1 MKRKLTA
8 ICMIFATAFAVVACQ
23 SSDKSQTS
31 NTKDKTE
38 TQTVKE
44 RIANSIPDRYDDYG
58 ETKPADYYV
67 KADGFDYDYNSLNY
81 KLVWSDEF
89 DYEGLPD
96 ESKWT
101 YDIGKGQGG
110 WGNGELQKYTDKGNA
125 WVKDGKL
132 TIELKKEQDE
142 FGKDMYTS
150 ARIKTKGKADFLY
163 GKFEIK
169 AKLPKGKGTWP
180 AIWML
185 PSSTTEYGGWPM
197 SGEIDIMEH
206 VGYLQNIIHSNVHCQ
221 KYNGLDG
228 SNKGWAKKVEG
239 VSEEFHTYGFEWLPD
254 KLIFTVD
261 GETIFTY
268 DPDEYVG
275 NSKDVT
281 KDEWPFDKEFHLIM
295 NVAYGGS
302 WGGSSGTDDECL
314 PQQMQVDYVR
324 VYQSDVI
331 NALAEKE
338 K

>member
-23 SSDKSQTS
+23 SSDKSQTN

-132 TIELKKEQDE
+132 TIELRKEH
-142 FGKDMYTS
+142 GP
-150 ARIKTKGKADFLY
+150 RY
-163 GKFEIK
+163 G
-169 AKLPKGKGTWP
+169 
-180 AIWML
+180 
-185 PSSTTEYGGWPM
+185 
-197 SGEIDIMEH
+197 
-206 VGYLQNIIHSNVHCQ
+206 C
-221 KYNGLDG
+221 
-228 SNKGWAKKVEG
+228 
-239 VSEEFHTYGFEWLPD
+239 FHQVL
-254 KLIFTVD
+254 LNMVD
-261 GETIFTY
+261 G
-268 DPDEYVG
+268 
-275 NSKDVT
+275 
-281 KDEWPFDKEFHLIM
+281 L
-295 NVAYGGS
+295 
-302 WGGSSGTDDECL
+302 C
-314 PQQMQVDYVR
+314 Q
-324 VYQSDVI
+324 
-331 NALAEKE
+331 EKLT
-338 K
+338 

>member
-1 MKRKLTA
+1 
-8 ICMIFATAFAVVACQ
+8 
-23 SSDKSQTS
+23 
-31 NTKDKTE
+31 
-38 TQTVKE
+38 
-44 RIANSIPDRYDDYG
+44 
-58 ETKPADYYV
+58 
-67 KADGFDYDYNSLNY
+67 
-81 KLVWSDEF
+81 
-89 DYEGLPD
+89 
-96 ESKWT
+96 
-101 YDIGKGQGG
+101 
-110 WGNGELQKYTDKGNA
+110 
-125 WVKDGKL
+125 
-132 TIELKKEQDE
+132 
-142 FGKDMYTS
+142 
-150 ARIKTKGKADFLY
+150 
-163 GKFEIK
+163 
-169 AKLPKGKGTWP
+169 
-180 AIWML
+180 
-185 PSSTTEYGGWPM
+185 
-197 SGEIDIMEH
+197 MEH

-275 NSKDVT
+275 NSKNVT

-295 NVAYGGS
+295 NIAYGGS